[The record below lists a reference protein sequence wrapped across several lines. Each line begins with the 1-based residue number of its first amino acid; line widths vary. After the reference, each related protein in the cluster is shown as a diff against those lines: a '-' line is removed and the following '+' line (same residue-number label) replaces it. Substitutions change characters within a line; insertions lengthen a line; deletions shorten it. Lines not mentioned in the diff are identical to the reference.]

1 MDSGSHLFWSWG
13 GGGGGAGARD
23 DQTFPGFE
31 SELKAALG
39 PK

>member
-1 MDSGSHLFWSWG
+1 MGTIYFGARGWG
-13 GGGGGAGARD
+13 AVGADARD
-23 DQTFPGFE
+23 DQTFPGFG

>member
-1 MDSGSHLFWSWG
+1 MGAIYFGARGWG
-13 GGGGGAGARD
+13 AVGAGARD